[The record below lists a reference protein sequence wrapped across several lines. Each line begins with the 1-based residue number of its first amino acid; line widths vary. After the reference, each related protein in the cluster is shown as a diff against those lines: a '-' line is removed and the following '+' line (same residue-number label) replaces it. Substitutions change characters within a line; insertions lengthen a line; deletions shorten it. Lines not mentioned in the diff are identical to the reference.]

1 ATRDTRLKFV
11 KKARLIKKYNHKHVV
26 KILGVAV
33 HEHPLMLIMEVCP
46 SNVTLLEK
54 FRFALEASDGL
65 AYLVTKQCIHRD
77 IASRNCL
84 LELKYVIK
92 ISNFGMSDDKVHDK
106 TLEEVPIKWF
116 APETLQDKIHLL
128 KETYTNGQEPYPGL
142 SRLQTRAKIVVQNY
156 RMEML
161 MVVIPTSKGVN
172 IV

>member
-1 ATRDTRLKFV
+1 QATRDTRLKFV

-128 KETYTNGQEPYPGL
+128 KVDVWSYGALVKETYTNGQEPYPGL

-156 RMEML
+156 RMEM
-161 MVVIPTSKGVN
+161 
-172 IV
+172 